1 MTAAVSSLTRDLSSM
16 LKRTPMAV
24 RLLGAAL
31 LLAACAAV
39 FPRGG
44 LAAVLLVPVSA
55 IAAALL
61 ANVFVREED
70 RGLLIPIVVLAV
82 LARDLLVGAVDTA
95 LLLRGGSLVYAPD
108 EVTYL
113 TAARALSAHWID
125 PSAPFDPNKP
135 YLTSQYVQI
144 MATVFVLLGQNLVFV
159 KLLNTFMGIVTALFL
174 YRSMRNLGL
183 RGAPLAAIALLAFP
197 SIAFWSALALKDA
210 FVLFFLMGALWTTS
224 EFITTRRWPWLGL
237 TGLVLIPITSVRT
250 YIFILECFALF
261 AIVLAVRP
269 WRFRLAAGGAIAAMV
284 LVLFVLVQPFKD
296 LGPNPFYI
304 PILVRNINAAYGN
317 SSFITPPP
325 AVTGQPGDRFVVT
338 VPNETPAANTTPQVI
353 VVQPGTELIAVVG
366 TPPPQ
371 QAGRVFVRPGD
382 IVVIA
387 GGSPTP
393 SPTPTPTVA
402 PSPTGPGPSPIPT
415 ATAVPT
421 ATAAPVVLYPEVRS
435 PVGISSAVTEDTT
448 SLGGSLRANISF
460 LPLGLLYTLFAPFPW
475 SSRTLEQVATIPE
488 MIFWYGCLLF
498 AAVATVRLLVRRDLR
513 FAFGFATAAGLLVIF
528 SLVESNVGTLIRSR
542 AMLVPYVLILGSV
555 GWAETMATRQRIA
568 AAVSHRLRRSP

>member
-1 MTAAVSSLTRDLSSM
+1 MTAAVSSLTSDLSST
-16 LKRTPMAV
+16 LTRTPLAV
-24 RLLGAAL
+24 RLLGTAL
-31 LLAACAAV
+31 LLAACVAV
-39 FPRGG
+39 APRGG

-61 ANVFVREED
+61 TKAFTREED
-70 RGLLIPIVVLAV
+70 RWLIPVVVIAV
-82 LARDLLVGAVDTA
+82 LARDLLVGLVDTA
-95 LLLRGGSLVYAPD
+95 LLLRSGSLVYAPD

-159 KLLNTFMGIVTALFL
+159 KLLNTFMGIVAALFL
-174 YRSMRNLGL
+174 YRSMRNLSL
-183 RGAPLAAIALLAFP
+183 RGAPVAAIALLAFP
-197 SIAFWSALALKDA
+197 SIVFWSALALKDA

-224 EFITTRRWPWLGL
+224 EFINSRRWPWLGL

-269 WRFRLAAGGAIAAMV
+269 WRFRLVTGGAVAAMV
-284 LVLFVLVQPFKD
+284 FVLFVLVQPFKD
-296 LGPNPFYI
+296 LGSNPFYI
-304 PILVRNINAAYGN
+304 PINVRNINAAYGN

-325 AVTGQPGDRFVVT
+325 VVTGQPGDRFVVT
-338 VPNETPAANTTPQVI
+338 VPNATAAANTTPQVI

-366 TPPPQ
+366 SPPPKQ
-371 QAGRVFVRPGD
+371 SGQVFVRPGD
-382 IVVIA
+382 VVVIA
-387 GGSPTP
+387 GGSPSP

-402 PSPTGPGPSPIPT
+402 PSPTGPAPSPTPTATVIAT
-415 ATAVPT
+415 ATAVS
-421 ATAAPVVLYPEVRS
+421 VVLYPEVRS
-435 PVGISSAVTEDTT
+435 PVGISTAATDDST

-460 LPLGLLYTLFAPFPW
+460 LPLGLLYVLFAPFPW
-475 SSRTLEQVATIPE
+475 SSRTLEQAATIPE
-488 MIFWYGCLLF
+488 MIFWYGCLVS
-498 AAVATVRLLVRRDLR
+498 AAVATVRLLMRRDLR
-513 FAFGFATAAGLLVIF
+513 FGFGFATAAGLLLIL

-542 AMLVPYVLILGSV
+542 AMLVPYVLILGAV
-555 GWAETMATRQRIA
+555 GWAETVVTRQRIT
-568 AAVSHRLRRSP
+568 AAVTHRLRRSR